1 MQMEFWWVK
10 SSHVED
16 EGHIIKMYVRKVFF
30 QDCGGNRIGSESCP
44 EEDNSGVFSI

>member
-1 MQMEFWWVK
+1 MGRQEMQMEFWWVK

-30 QDCGGNRIGSESCP
+30 
-44 EEDNSGVFSI
+44 